1 LRAAVTGSHPVD
13 DVTRQE
19 LVLFYLFFVA
29 AISDRAVADSGLIA
43 AQRFIAETFA
53 EWIRGAQE
61 AGEVGPDVD
70 AVHEARLVLFAN
82 AGLVLAAL
90 VGIHTVDDAA
100 ATMNYLLDRLFA
112 SRSV

>member
-1 LRAAVTGSHPVD
+1 MA
-13 DVTRQE
+13 
-19 LVLFYLFFVA
+19 
-29 AISDRAVADSGLIA
+29 
-43 AQRFIAETFA
+43 
-53 EWIRGAQE
+53 RGAVVLTDTGDGL
-61 AGEVGPDVD
+61 APFGPDVD